1 MIPRGD
7 VLATLATLT
16 MLFIVGVMLVFMP

>member
-7 VLATLATLT
+7 VLATLATPT
-16 MLFIVGVMLVFMP
+16 MLFIVGVMLVCMP